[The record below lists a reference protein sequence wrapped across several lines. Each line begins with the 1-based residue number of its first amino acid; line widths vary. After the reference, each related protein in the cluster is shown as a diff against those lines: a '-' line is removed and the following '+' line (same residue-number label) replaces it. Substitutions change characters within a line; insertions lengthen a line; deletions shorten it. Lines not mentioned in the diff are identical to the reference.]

1 MTQAS
6 PRKST
11 YTRDTRESQISVA
24 WDLDGTGQSD
34 ISTGLGMFDHLLDQ
48 LARHGLFDITVVA
61 KGDLHVD
68 PHHTIEDAGIALGR
82 AFTQAVGDAK
92 GIVRMAD
99 ALVPLDEALAQ
110 VAVDVS
116 GRGYASVNVRWSGE
130 RIGEVPCDL
139 VEHFLQSLA
148 SEGKF
153 NLNVRVL
160 SGVNDHHKAEAIM
173 KGLARALCLATRV
186 EPRRA
191 GQTPSTKGAI
201 G

>member
-1 MTQAS
+1 VIEA
-6 PRKST
+6 
-11 YTRDTRESQISVA
+11 A
-24 WDLDGTGQSD
+24 WALDGSGAGD
-34 ISTGLGMFDHLLDQ
+34 ISTGIGFLDHMVEQ
-48 LARHGLFDITVVA
+48 LARHGIFDITLSA

-68 PHHTIEDAGIALGR
+68 AHHTMEDCGIALGR
-82 AFTQAVGDAK
+82 AFAEAVGDAK

-116 GRGYASVNVRWSGE
+116 GRGYASINVKWSGE
-130 RIGEVPCDL
+130 RVGEVPCDL

-148 SEGKF
+148 SEGRF
-153 NLNVRVL
+153 NLNVRVI
-160 SGVNDHHKAEAIM
+160 SGVNDHHKAEAVF
-173 KGLARALCLATRV
+173 KALARALCLATRL